1 MLEGFPLYF
10 WEFLIL
16 NLPLYR
22 LLMANYNFPQG
33 ISSNR
38 VSGQPYMMLTSYES
52 KNAIE
57 STGQTGFGA
66 NVKYNPAKIM
76 SSIAL
81 YIPPNALTTAFTS
94 TYGDVA
100 GATATKAVMGSAMKN
115 NLIDIIGAGLKG
127 TGVSLVEKAADQL
140 DKGTGMLAAQGIA
153 VNNHLALSY
162 KGPTQ
167 FRQHQFSFTFF
178 PKNNGE
184 ANIIQG
190 IIKDLENGMLPR
202 MKGGDFSKI
211 KGRTLSA
218 PFFQSPRHWTI
229 EFFKKTGE
237 KNNYLFQIGKSVITA
252 MTVNHDQQS
261 TVSLHIEDES
271 PVQTTL
277 ALTFQE
283 IELRVSSDET
293 IEGDTTLT
301 SSTPQ
306 TDSNPLRAR
315 NRFKNIG

>member
-1 MLEGFPLYF
+1 
-10 WEFLIL
+10 
-16 NLPLYR
+16 
-22 LLMANYNFPQG
+22 MANYNFPQG

-57 STGQTGFGA
+57 STGQTGHGA
-66 NVKYNPAKIM
+66 NSTYNPAKIK

-81 YIPPNALTTAFTS
+81 YIPPNALKTDFAS

-100 GATATKAVMGSAMKN
+100 GATATKAVMGSAWEKGN
-115 NLIDIIGAGLKG
+115 IVDVITAGLKG
-127 TGVSLVEKAADQL
+127 TGVSLVEKAAQQL

-153 VNNHLALSY
+153 VNNHLALTY

-167 FRQHQFSFTFF
+167 FRTHQFQFTFF
-178 PKNNGE
+178 PKNKPE
-184 ANIIQG
+184 ADTIQL

-202 MKGGDFSKI
+202 MKGMSKV

-229 EFFKKTGE
+229 EFFKKDG
-237 KNNYLFQIGKSVITA
+237 KPNDYLFQIGKSVITA

-277 ALTFQE
+277 AITFQE
-283 IELRVSSDET
+283 IELQISSDET
-293 IEGDTTLT
+293 IKADTTLT

-306 TDSNPLRAR
+306 TDNNPLRAH
-315 NRFKNIG
+315 NRFKAT

>member
-1 MLEGFPLYF
+1 
-10 WEFLIL
+10 
-16 NLPLYR
+16 
-22 LLMANYNFPQG
+22 MANLLSFPKG
-33 ISSNR
+33 IGTG
-38 VSGQPYMMLTSYES
+38 VKSGQPYMLLTSYES

-57 STGQTGFGA
+57 STGQRSHAG
-66 NVKYNPAKIM
+66 NKEYNPGIAK

-81 YIPPNALTTAFTS
+81 YIPPNALKTDFTS

-115 NLIDIIGAGLKG
+115 DLIDIIAAALKG
-127 TGVSLVEKAADQL
+127 TGVSLVEKAAEQV

-167 FRQHQFSFTFF
+167 FRTHEFSFAFF
-178 PKNNGE
+178 PKNKGE
-184 ANIIQG
+184 AKIVKDILH
-190 IIKDLENGMLPR
+190 DLEMGMLPR

-229 EFFKKTGE
+229 EFFKKDG
-237 KNNYLFQIGKSVITA
+237 KPNNYLFQIGKSVITA

-261 TVSLHIEDES
+261 TVSLHNKDEKTGMGEGA

-277 ALTFQE
+277 SLTFQE
-283 IELRVSSDET
+283 IELQVSRDKGVA
-293 IEGDTTLT
+293 IDTTT
-301 SSTPQ
+301 
-306 TDSNPLRAR
+306 
-315 NRFKNIG
+315 KKIGRQ

>member
-38 VSGQPYMMLTSYES
+38 LSGQPYMMLTSYES

-57 STGQTGFGA
+57 STGQTGHGA
-66 NVKYNPAKIM
+66 NTRYNPALAK

-81 YIPPNALTTAFTS
+81 YIPPNALTTGHVS
-94 TYGDVA
+94 TYGQDVP
-100 GATATKAVMGSAMKN
+100 GAATKALMGSAWDKGSMGEVI
-115 NLIDIIGAGLKG
+115 LAGLKG
-127 TGVSLVEKAADQL
+127 AGISAYEAVAKQA

-153 VNNHLALSY
+153 VNNHLGLTY

-167 FRQHQFSFTFF
+167 FRQHEFSFAFF
-178 PKNNGE
+178 PKNKGE
-184 ANIIQG
+184 AG
-190 IIKDLENGMLPR
+190 IVKAILHDLEMGMLPR
-202 MKGGDFSKI
+202 MKGETKVT
-211 KGRTLSA
+211 GRTLSA

-229 EFFKKTGE
+229 DFFKKNGE
-237 KNNYLFQIGKSVITA
+237 KNEYLFQIGKSVITA

-271 PVQTTL
+271 PVQTSL
-277 ALTFQE
+277 SLTFQE
-283 IELRVSSDET
+283 IELRISSDKT
-293 IEGDTTLT
+293 IEADTTV
-301 SSTPQ
+301 TPPPNQGANAFRRSRGLQ
-306 TDSNPLRAR
+306 T
-315 NRFKNIG
+315 IE

>member
-38 VSGQPYMMLTSYES
+38 ISGQPYMMLTSYES

-57 STGQTGFGA
+57 STGQSGFSNQGS
-66 NVKYNPAKIM
+66 NSSYDPGIAK

-81 YIPPNALTTAFTS
+81 YIPPNALKTGHVS
-94 TYGDVA
+94 TYGSDVA
-100 GATATKAVMGSAMKN
+100 GAATRAALGSAWDKGSMGDVI
-115 NLIDIIGAGLKG
+115 LAGLKG
-127 TGVSLVEKAADQL
+127 AGISAYEAVAKQA

-153 VNNHLALSY
+153 VNNHLALTY

-167 FRQHQFSFTFF
+167 FRTHEFSFTFF
-178 PKNNGE
+178 PKNKPE
-184 ANIIQG
+184 ADTIQS
-190 IIKDLENGMLPR
+190 IIKDFENGMLPR
-202 MKGGDFSKI
+202 MKGMSKVA
-211 KGRTLSA
+211 GRTLSA

-229 EFFKKTGE
+229 DFFKKNGE
-237 KNNYLFQIGKSVITA
+237 KNEYLFQIGKSVITA
-252 MTVNHDQQS
+252 MNINHDQQS

-271 PVQTTL
+271 PVQTSL
-277 ALTFQE
+277 SLTFQE
-283 IELRVSSDET
+283 IELQISSDET
-293 IEGDTTLT
+293 IDIDTTT
-301 SSTPQ
+301 TGQSGT
-306 TDSNPLRAR
+306 AE
-315 NRFKNIG
+315 